1 MAKKKPKGKTK
12 KPTKCKIEISTLLI
26 NALVDL
32 IVGTLL
38 ILIAKII
45 E

>member
-1 MAKKKPKGKTK
+1 MKKIK
-12 KPTKCKIEISTLLI
+12 KSTRQLLQ

-38 ILIAKII
+38 ILINKIFN
-45 E
+45 